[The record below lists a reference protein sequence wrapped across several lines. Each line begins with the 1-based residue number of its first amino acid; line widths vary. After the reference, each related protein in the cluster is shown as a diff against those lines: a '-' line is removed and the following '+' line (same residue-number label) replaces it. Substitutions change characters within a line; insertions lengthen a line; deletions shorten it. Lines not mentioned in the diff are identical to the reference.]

1 MGCISIPFRRLPH
14 QPKLFLRFL
23 DDFSSVSK
31 FYSHPPA
38 MEAVKEVARSL
49 DYPVERRKEV
59 VAALRDTNR
68 NLAAAITGGSA
79 ATERNLERLENGAV
93 AVLSGQQVG
102 LFGGPAYA
110 FYKALSAIRIAEEL
124 TEAGID
130 AVPVFWMATEDHDLD
145 EVRHVSWFHAG
156 KLTRFEVPVEGIP
169 GRPVGRVEL
178 GAAMESLV
186 KSASELLTGAGSE
199 RVARILQESYRAE
212 ETYGSAFGKLFARVF
227 AEHGL
232 ILLDPLDAQLHR
244 IAAPVY
250 HKALADRDQ
259 LSAKLLERGKELEAA
274 GFDPQ
279 VKVTAESTL
288 LFHMK
293 DGVRQPIGFHAG
305 ANGETHASGQSRTG
319 TGASGG
325 SFKSGDASW
334 TRDEILRLTGTAPET
349 LSPNALLRPVVQDYL
364 LPTVAFLAGSAEISY
379 LAQSQ
384 VVYQH
389 ILGRMPVLL
398 PRADFTI
405 LDAKADKLLQKFHL
419 CIENIW
425 AGPQELR
432 KQMEAISLPKQLA
445 EDFDKRKALIETTL
459 MDLGADIQKLD
470 ATLAGAVAT
479 TREKMTFQLDKLR
492 EKTGRALDERAGR
505 IAEYV
510 EFLENL
516 LYPGKVLQS
525 RELSFLPFLAQ
536 WGTEGLKEL
545 KDLASSSN
553 LKEHRIA
560 RMA

>member
-1 MGCISIPFRRLPH
+1 MGCTSIPFRRLAH

-23 DDFSSVSK
+23 DDFSSVSE
-31 FYSHPPA
+31 FYAHPPT
-38 MEAVKEVARSL
+38 MEAVKDVARSL
-49 DYPVERRKEV
+49 EYPEQRRKEV
-59 VAALRDTNR
+59 VAALRDINR
-68 NLAAAITGGSA
+68 YLAASIPGGND
-79 ATERNLERLENGAV
+79 ATERNLGRLENGAL
-93 AVLSGQQVG
+93 AVVSGQQVG

-110 FYKALSAIRIAEEL
+110 FYKALSAIRVAEEL
-124 TEAGID
+124 SEAGIP

-145 EVRHVSWFHAG
+145 EVRHVSWFHGG
-156 KLTRFEVPVEGIP
+156 KLTQFALPVEGTP
-169 GRPVGRVEL
+169 GRPVGRVKL
-178 GAAMESLV
+178 GPAV
-186 KSASELLTGAGSE
+186 ELLTEQASALLAGTGRE
-199 RVARILQESYRAE
+199 TVAKFLLESYGPE

-227 AEHGL
+227 AENGL
-232 ILLDPLDAQLHR
+232 ILLDPLDARLHR

-250 HKALADRDQ
+250 RKALADRDE

-274 GFDPQ
+274 GFEPQ

-293 DGVRQPIGFHAG
+293 DGLRQPIGFNPP
-305 ANGETHASGQSRTG
+305 ANGTARNGEQSGVDRG
-319 TGASGG
+319 T
-325 SFKSGDASW
+325 FKAGDAFW
-334 TRDEILRLTGTAPET
+334 TRDEVLRLEENAPET

-364 LPTVAFLAGSAEISY
+364 LPTVAFAAGSAEISY

-405 LDAKADKLLQKFHL
+405 LDAKADKLLQKYRL
-419 CIENIW
+419 CIENVW

-432 KQMEAISLPKQLA
+432 KQMEAVSLPKQLG
-445 EDFDKRKALIETTL
+445 EDFDRKKALIETTL
-459 MDLGADIQKLD
+459 TELGADIQKLD
-470 ATLAGAVAT
+470 GTLAGAVAT
-479 TREKMTFQLDKLR
+479 TREKMSFQLDKLR
-492 EKTGRALDERAGR
+492 EKTGRALDERAGK
-505 IAEYV
+505 IAEHV

-545 KDLASSSN
+545 KELSSIAN
-553 LKEHRIA
+553 LKEHRLA
-560 RMA
+560 RMP

>member
-68 NLAAAITGGSA
+68 NLAAAIPGGSA

-405 LDAKADKLLQKFHL
+405 LDAKADKLLQKFQL